1 MFFGSIVAMI
11 TPFDTA
17 GEVDT
22 AAFDRLIEWH
32 IEQGTHGIVP
42 CGTTGETP
50 VLSDEE
56 HMALITRC
64 VKTAAGRIP
73 VIAGTGSNRTV
84 TAVRFAQHAQKAGAD
99 AILTVV
105 PYYNKPP
112 QEGIY
117 QHFKAVHDAT
127 DIPMIIYNVPGRTV
141 ANIEVDTLCR
151 LAELPRIVGIKDA
164 SPDLCRPLEMRL
176 RLGAD
181 FCLLSGE
188 DGTIAA
194 YLAQGGQGCISV
206 TANVA
211 PKLCAELH
219 EAWRDRDF
227 DTFET
232 RRNQLMKMHELLFVE
247 TSPAPAKYAAYKMGQ
262 VENVLRLPLIPVTES
277 LAHRLDEELKKLGL
291 I

>member
-1 MFFGSIVAMI
+1 MI

-22 AAFDRLIEWH
+22 SAFDRLIEWH
-32 IEQGTHGIVP
+32 IEQGTHGLVP

-56 HMALITRC
+56 HMELITRC
-64 VKTAAGRIP
+64 VKTVAGRIP

-84 TAVRFAQHAQKAGAD
+84 TAVRFAQHAQEAGAD

-105 PYYNKPP
+105 PYYNKPS

-117 QHFKAVHDAT
+117 QHFKAIHDAT
-127 DIPMIIYNVPGRTV
+127 DIPIIIYNVPGRTV

-164 SPDLCRPLEMRL
+164 SPDLYRPLEMRV
-176 RLGAD
+176 RLGEE

-194 YLAQGGQGCISV
+194 YLAQGGEGCISV
-206 TANVA
+206 TANIA

-219 EAWRDRDF
+219 NAWRDRDF
-227 DTFET
+227 TTFEA

-247 TSPAPAKYAAYKMGQ
+247 TSPAPAKYAAFKMGQ
-262 VENVLRLPLIPVTES
+262 VENVLRLPLLPVTDS
-277 LAHRLDEELKKLGL
+277 LARKLDAELEKLGL

>member
-194 YLAQGGQGCISV
+194 YLAQGGEGCISV

-277 LAHRLDEELKKLGL
+277 LAHRLDAELKKLGL

>member
-176 RLGAD
+176 RLGED

-277 LAHRLDEELKKLGL
+277 LAHRLDAELKKLGL